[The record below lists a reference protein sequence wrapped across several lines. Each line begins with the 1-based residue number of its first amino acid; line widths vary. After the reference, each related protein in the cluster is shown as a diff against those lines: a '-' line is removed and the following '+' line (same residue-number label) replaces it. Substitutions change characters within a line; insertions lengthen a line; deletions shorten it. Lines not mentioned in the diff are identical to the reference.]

1 MNRIQVLQ
9 QELEEAKNRK
19 MSIFE
24 LLETLDHAVVIK
36 EKELINLREKKRN
49 SSKPSIWNKRIQRV
63 ANEFSEV
70 IRQAQLAYGVFKQTS

>member
-63 ANEFSEV
+63 ANEFSEA